1 MHFKKK
7 TNSKFIIIIIFLL
20 FALWLACVICINSIY
35 PQPKEVFVPIGK
47 PAIINDIAITV
58 KNSGVIELENPLIA
72 EHLTNNNSMLP
83 LFLEGNENL
92 SAKMLYAE
100 IELVNQGQVDAT
112 FDSTALVAECAQWTN
127 GLDVCTL
134 APDNETV
141 AYSIKLKSDQT
152 ESIYVFW
159 NLLDMHFSDK
169 NWNNIETLKFT
180 VPLSLYPKKVMLEL
194 N

>member
-7 TNSKFIIIIIFLL
+7 TNSKFIIIIIFLS
-20 FALWLACVICINSIY
+20 FVLWLACVICINSIY

-47 PAIINDIAITV
+47 PAIINNIAITV

-72 EHLTNNNSMLP
+72 EHLTNNNSALP

-112 FDSTALVAECAQWTN
+112 FDATALVAECTQWTN
-127 GLDVCTL
+127 GFDVCTL

-141 AYSIKLKSDQT
+141 AHNIKLKSEQT
-152 ESIYVFW
+152 ESIYIFW

-194 N
+194 S